1 MLNKILN
8 YWISR
13 NLEEIE
19 QGTFKLVL
27 PDTEET
33 ILLHGKSNLNLE
45 ATLEVKSWKALW
57 LIYSRGSLGFTE
69 GYLENYWDT
78 DDLMKL
84 MDLISKNYNS
94 FDRVNSGSG
103 FWKLL
108 TKFSHFRNENSL
120 SGSKKNIHAHYDLGN
135 DFYES
140 WLDETMTYSSGFFE
154 RNSDSL
160 KEAQN
165 RKYKLILDT
174 LGLPKNSSIL
184 EIGCGW
190 GGFSEF
196 LARNYD
202 CDITAITISQEQFNY
217 AKKRIKKARL
227 DKKININYC
236 DYRNI
241 QGKFDKILSIEMFEA
256 VGKNYWETFF
266 KKLKSILSPNGI
278 IGLQLITIDDKI
290 YDTYRKNPDFIQ
302 KYIFP
307 GGMLPS
313 EKILK
318 SLISK
323 HSLILENDASYAN
336 DYAKTL
342 NVWKKNFDDNWD
354 KIQKLGFDNK
364 FRLMWNYYLSYCE
377 GGFLSKN
384 IDLKQIKLRINYH

>member
-1 MLNKILN
+1 MNFWDKLFINGIKSFLYGSIKIEFPN
-8 YWISR
+8 G
-13 NLEEIE
+13 EIE
-19 QGTFKLVL
+19 KIRSPHKGPAADLKIKDNQVIKEIIQGGSVRFAELYMYERLFSKDLTN
-27 PDTEET
+27 
-33 ILLHGKSNLNLE
+33 LLHYFALNNDQAE
-45 ATLEVKSWKALW
+45 ATLK
-57 LIYSRGSLGFTE
+57 IT
-69 GYLENYWDT
+69 
-78 DDLMKL
+78 
-84 MDLISKNYNS
+84 
-94 FDRVNSGSG
+94 
-103 FWKLL
+103 LL
-108 TKFSHFRNENSL
+108 KYFFYKFLHLRNNNTQTQ
-120 SGSKKNIHAHYDLGN
+120 SKKNISYHYDLGN
-135 DFYES
+135 QFYKL
-140 WLDETMTYSSGFFE
+140 WLDETMTYSSAIFSKQ
-154 RNSDSL
+154 NKSL
-160 KEAQN
+160 EEAQIQ
-165 RKYKLILDT
+165 KYSKLANLAEIKKGD
-174 LGLPKNSSIL
+174 KIL

-217 AKKRIKKARL
+217 AKKRIKKAKL

-323 HSLILENDASYAN
+323 HSLKLENDSSYAN

-342 NVWKKNFDDNWD
+342 NIWKRNFNDNWD
-354 KIQKLGFDNK
+354 KIEKLGFDNK

-384 IDLKQIKLRINYH
+384 IELKQIKLRIN